1 MIAKFSVL
9 FISHLDYDIFVFTGK
24 GLWVS
29 FSKELFSISDNTY
42 LNKSKIVFSGRE
54 MLEAQC
60 KNVLIKKLRS
70 VGNCY
75 FSDYLILCGI
85 YEIMSSF

>member
-1 MIAKFSVL
+1 MFYLSVIL
-9 FISHLDYDIFVFTGK
+9 ITIS
-24 GLWVS
+24 S
-29 FSKELFSISDNTY
+29 FLLERGFGSPLARSFFSISDNTY
-42 LNKSKIVFSGRE
+42 LNKLKIVFSGRE

-75 FSDYLILCGI
+75 FSNYLILCGI